1 MKNATFW
8 SFAARM
14 LRRKRFAVGT
24 IAFSVIS
31 AGGLAAGLV
40 AIGPLLK
47 LILAGEDGVN
57 LRTII
62 EGWLAAKPWIADSV
76 GTFGTS
82 LLEYVPTGRF
92 AGVALIL
99 GGLCILSLLGGL
111 ANFAHQYCSLTL
123 SMLTV
128 AEIRL
133 ETFRHA
139 LRLPLGVVVRRG
151 PADIVTRIVRDTAE
165 LERGFSALTSKA
177 LAQLTKGLAAFAAA
191 IWFDWRLTIV
201 AVIVAPVLATVLRKF
216 GKRISRGSGRT
227 MQAYE
232 NMLRNSNE
240 SLQGLRGV
248 KTATAERMAR
258 RRFGRANKDVVM
270 QDRAVRIARA
280 VSSPLIEVLAITV
293 VAALALLAAHEI
305 IAGRMQF
312 DRFLL
317 ALASIG
323 FAADALRPLT
333 SLFNDIQAA
342 SAPAQRIAE
351 ILAIPAEG
359 MRERDLPP
367 LPRHGSSVGG
377 TIEFDRV
384 SFRYEGAERDAVRE
398 VSLKI
403 RHGEFVALV
412 GPNGCGKTTLASML
426 VRLFDPTAGAIRV
439 DDIDVQAAS
448 LTSLRAQIGVVA
460 QDPLLVRGTIR
471 ENVVLGLDSANDSDI
486 ERAMRMAHVWN
497 FVAAL
502 PAGLAHQ
509 LGEGGSGLSGGQRQR
524 LAIARAL
531 VRDPSVLVLDEATSQ
546 IDAESEAQIAAAI
559 DSFRSG
565 RTVIAIAHRLST
577 VRTADR
583 IVVME
588 DGSILDVGSHTELLG
603 RCALYQR
610 LVQTQLVG

>member
-8 SFAARM
+8 TFAARM
-14 LRRKRFAVGT
+14 LRRKKFAVGT
-24 IAFSVIS
+24 IVFSVLS

-47 LILAGEDGVN
+47 LILSGEGGAN
-57 LRTII
+57 LRTIAD
-62 EGWLAAKPWIADSV
+62 GWISAKPWLADIV
-76 GTFGTS
+76 GTGF
-82 LLEYVPTGRF
+82 LEYIPTDRF
-92 AGVALIL
+92 SGVALIL
-99 GGLCILSLLGGL
+99 GGLCILAILGGL

-133 ETFRHA
+133 EVFRHA
-139 LRLPLGVVVRRG
+139 LRLPLGLVVRRG

-177 LAQLTKGLAAFAAA
+177 LAQLTKGLAAFGAA

-227 MQAYE
+227 MRAYE
-232 NMLRNSNE
+232 HMLRNSNE
-240 SLQGLRGV
+240 ALQGLRGV
-248 KTATAERMAR
+248 KTASAERTAR
-258 RRFGRANKDVVM
+258 RRFARANKDVVM

-280 VSSPLIEVLAITV
+280 ISSPLIEVLAILV
-293 VAALALLAAHEI
+293 VSALALLAAHEI

-342 SAPAQRIAE
+342 TAPAQRISE
-351 ILAIPAEG
+351 ILSIPAEG
-359 MRERDLPP
+359 MRERDLPA
-367 LPRHGSSVGG
+367 LPRHGSTPGG
-377 TIEFDRV
+377 SIEFDRV
-384 SFRYEGAERDAVRE
+384 RFRYEGADRDAVRDF
-398 VSLKI
+398 SLAI
-403 RHGEFVALV
+403 RHGEFIALV

-426 VRLFDPTAGAIRV
+426 VRLFDPADGAIRI
-439 DDIDVQAAS
+439 DGIDVQAAS
-448 LTSLRAQIGVVA
+448 LSSLRAQIGVVA
-460 QDPLLVRGTIR
+460 QDPLLIRGTIR
-471 ENVVLGLDSANDSDI
+471 QNVTLGCEGASDAEI
-486 ERAMRMAHVWN
+486 ERAMRMAHAWN
-497 FVAAL
+497 FVSAL
-502 PAGLAHQ
+502 PAGLAHE

-559 DSFRSG
+559 DEFRTG

-583 IVVME
+583 IVVMDE
-588 DGSILDVGSHTELLG
+588 GRLLDVGTHAELLG
-603 RCALYQR
+603 RCDLYQR
-610 LVQTQLVG
+610 LVHTQLVG